1 MLASMWHH
9 LGQQFVLNNLGFAA
23 DGSNLLIGLVGFLA
37 IAIGLSA
44 LICALTN
51 YRGVMSTSW
60 DERQQKDSMFG
71 VGAFA
76 NTLTQYRV
84 WVGLFGLMA
93 LAIGIGASI
102 SSL

>member
-1 MLASMWHH
+1 MWHS
-9 LGQQFVLNNLGFAA
+9 GQQIVLNNFGFAA
-23 DGSNLLIGLVGFLA
+23 DGSNLLVGLVGILA
-37 IAIGLSA
+37 IAIGLGA
-44 LICALTN
+44 VICALTN
-51 YRGVMSTSW
+51 YRGVMSMSW
-60 DERQQKDSMFG
+60 DERLQKDSKWG